1 MKQRATILAIAL
13 IVLALSV
20 LVLAPLIYALPVAPS
35 IDYISNSTA
44 AGSLTNRSMDA
55 KGTITTLNL
64 SANQQNFK
72 WKAYVGNVTGTV
84 ALDDAN
90 GQTIYDWNLATAGG
104 GGGEVY
110 VSRSS
115 GINWATIACASDAAV
130 INEQNALGLATNTI
144 DSINLTINRTT
155 HASFIASTT
164 NLSGCRST
172 ATYVN
177 DSAQAM
183 SATALFQEVLL
194 MDAGNTSHIVYATL
208 MQSATTGYNNNHLFN
223 FQLIVAEN
231 ESATV
236 PTNYYFWVELG

>member
-1 MKQRATILAIAL
+1 MKQRATIVAIAL
-13 IVLALSV
+13 IVLALSI
-20 LVLAPLIYALPVAPS
+20 LVLAPMIYALPTAPS
-35 IDYISNSTA
+35 ITNISTSTA
-44 AGSLTNRSMDA
+44 AGGLSNRSTDA
-55 KGTITTLNL
+55 KGTITTMNL

-90 GQTIYDWNLATAGG
+90 GRTIYDWNLASAGG
-104 GGGEVY
+104 QGEVY
-110 VSRSS
+110 VSRSTS
-115 GINWATIACASDAAV
+115 INWANITCANDTSV
-130 INEQNALGLATNTI
+130 INEQNALGLSTSTL
-144 DSINLTINRTT
+144 DSINLTINRTN

-177 DSAQAM
+177 DSAQTM
-183 SATALFQEVLL
+183 SATALFQEILL

-208 MQSATTGYNNNHLFN
+208 MQSATTGYHSDHLFN